1 MSSATAGRLMLPT
14 AVIGPRRARNRHRIV
29 DTVSSEVIFV
39 PRSKWFRDPVCG
51 GEPSDAQTSDE
62 SLVPALNA
70 RVSDVLSACDDHHE
84 CEHSDDGF
92 TTTTRPDGAPTPTLR
107 QTASEA
113 MSARRIHARTVAS
126 DPASVR
132 YDRKTRQ
139 SRGSPWGLKPS
150 KTAPCA
156 RISGQVCHLSTI
168 MTH

>member
-1 MSSATAGRLMLPT
+1 MRKHLTKASYPHLML
-14 AVIGPRRARNRHRIV
+14 
-29 DTVSSEVIFV
+29 E
-39 PRSKWFRDPVCG
+39 FRM
-51 GEPSDAQTSDE
+51 
-62 SLVPALNA
+62 
-70 RVSDVLSACDDHHE
+70 LSALATIIAN
-84 CEHSDDGF
+84 EHSDDDF

-113 MSARRIHARTVAS
+113 MSGRRIHARTVAS